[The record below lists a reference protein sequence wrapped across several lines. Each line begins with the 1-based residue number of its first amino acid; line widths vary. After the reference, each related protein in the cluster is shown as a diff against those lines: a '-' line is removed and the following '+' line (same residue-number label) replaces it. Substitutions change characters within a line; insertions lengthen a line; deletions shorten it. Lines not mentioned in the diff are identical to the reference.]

1 MYKKTLSRLFNIF
14 VTKSYHLVYKIT
26 TNISLPAMQF
36 EKLPSDIMV
45 NHIFPALTT
54 GAAYNLALILKGHQE
69 FKVLVS
75 CFFAVTSKGCDTNDM
90 AHFARV
96 FFDGFNNDDYC
107 RKMMPKMLEYEY
119 GSEVTKMFAC
129 PFAHF
134 HLKKTNKLFAMLK
147 DELLTP
153 GFRASDKSIFAVDDE
168 VTTEPMYTPE
178 DRADLAMLS

>member
-119 GSEVTKMFAC
+119 GSEVTKVFAW
-129 PFAHF
+129 PIAHF

-168 VTTEPMYTPE
+168 VTIVPMYTPE